1 MLDNLSCTV
10 PGNLLDGLNL
20 SAILYSLAVYGF
32 TGFQDGSYLALPIQ
46 LVVVLDALYVWSA
59 WLSPYLSARI
69 SDTSMAL
76 IGTSACAILIGV
88 DHLQKDNFSS
98 AVHRVSRKQVIWES
112 AYNATRRRLK
122 SARSNGEEVNPIFTD
137 SWFTRRRHLDRLPFN
152 RLIFLDPIKSSYI
165 VLDGKG
171 KGEEY
176 MPQTGDYLINIDR
189 GNLRE
194 LVHDLDAYEK
204 VYSADENIK
213 YGNLYRRK

>member
-98 AVHRVSRKQVIWES
+98 AVHRISRKQVIWES

-122 SARSNGEEVNPIFTD
+122 SARSNGEEVNLIFTD
-137 SWFTRRRHLDRLPFN
+137 SWFTRRRHLDKLPSN
-152 RLIFLDPIKSSYI
+152 RLIFLDPIKSNYI
-165 VLDGKG
+165 VLVAKA
-171 KGEEY
+171 K
-176 MPQTGDYLINIDR
+176 
-189 GNLRE
+189 
-194 LVHDLDAYEK
+194 EK
-204 VYSADENIK
+204 STCPKQAIT
-213 YGNLYRRK
+213 

>member
-1 MLDNLSCTV
+1 MGQDALRPNEKTFEAGIRYAGQLLFTSIRCWTIFRARYQ
-10 PGNLLDGLNL
+10 GNLLDGLNL

-98 AVHRVSRKQVIWES
+98 AVHRISRKQVIWES

-122 SARSNGEEVNPIFTD
+122 SARSN
-137 SWFTRRRHLDRLPFN
+137 
-152 RLIFLDPIKSSYI
+152 
-165 VLDGKG
+165 
-171 KGEEY
+171 
-176 MPQTGDYLINIDR
+176 
-189 GNLRE
+189 
-194 LVHDLDAYEK
+194 
-204 VYSADENIK
+204 
-213 YGNLYRRK
+213 